1 MEQTEDG
8 EQVEGVR
15 KRLKRMEYTI
25 IGEDWGEEKDL
36 EDGDGDKDGGVY
48 VSTTITPPVPST
60 RGTKPTSITDYF
72 PSLRRRK
79 LQQGLGLTLRGYSVG
94 G

>member
-8 EQVEGVR
+8 EQVKGVR

-48 VSTTITPPVPST
+48 VPTTITPLCRPLEVLNLLQLQI
-60 RGTKPTSITDYF
+60 TSH
-72 PSLRRRK
+72 P
-79 LQQGLGLTLRGYSVG
+79 
-94 G
+94 